1 MVHVY
6 LKNLRKS
13 WLTGLVPPLI
23 VIGFVGLIAISF
35 PSMIDVILDRLASM
49 TDPVTGQIYQAIL
62 GDMGLEGLGLTWQG
76 VLFMY
81 TGGTMNIIL
90 LFVALF
96 IPARLLSTEIDKN
109 TLDIMLSYPIPRWRY
124 LLEKFG
130 VYLTYSLLFPITLV
144 LLLIGS
150 TMVMNIIFPEGFT
163 YIDMVYYYEIDVNLV
178 LNYALGI
185 FLLLFALGALS
196 LLCASIFLDSNKS
209 LSAAGALIL
218 SQYFIESLGG
228 VLVGLSEGLVSVQS
242 FSLFHYFKID
252 TILENGMLPL
262 FDVVIV
268 VGVGIVALVGALTIF
283 HKREFAI

>member
-13 WLTGLVPPLI
+13 WLTGIVPPLFVAGFVATI
-23 VIGFVGLIAISF
+23 AIGF
-35 PSMIDVILDRLASM
+35 PSLRKTILDRLSQM
-49 TDPVTGQIYQAIL
+49 NNPIYQAIL
-62 GDMGLEGLGLTWQG
+62 GDLGLEGLGLTWQG
-76 VLFMY
+76 ALFMY
-81 TGGTMNIIL
+81 AGGTMNIIL

-96 IPARLLSTEIDKN
+96 IPVRLLSTEIDKN
-109 TLDIMLSYPIPRWRY
+109 TLDVMLSYPIPRWRY

-130 VYLTYSLLFPITLV
+130 VYLTYGLIFPISIV
-144 LLLIGS
+144 SILIGS
-150 TMVMNIIFPEGFT
+150 TAVMNAIYADGYVYNDVI
-163 YIDMVYYYEIDVNLV
+163 YYYEIDINLV

-196 LLCASIFLDSNKS
+196 ILCASIFLESNKS
-209 LSAAGALIL
+209 LSAAGVIIL
-218 SQYFIESLGG
+218 GQYFLESLGALLG
-228 VLVGLSEGLVSVQS
+228 GFLEGFIEIQA

-252 TILENGMLPL
+252 TILDGGMLPL

-268 VGVGIVALVGALTIF
+268 VGVGLVALIGALIIF

>member
-13 WLTGLVPPLI
+13 WLTGIVPPLI
-23 VIGFVGLIAISF
+23 VIGFVATIAIGF
-35 PSMIDVILDRLASM
+35 PSLRDTILDRLAQMSN
-49 TDPVTGQIYQAIL
+49 PIYQAIL
-62 GDMGLEGLGLTWQG
+62 GDLGLEGLGLTWQG
-76 VLFMY
+76 ALFMY
-81 TGGTMNIIL
+81 AGGTMNIIL

-96 IPARLLSTEIDKN
+96 IPARILSTEIDKN

-130 VYLTYSLLFPITLV
+130 VYLTYGLLFPISIVTI
-144 LLLIGS
+144 LIGS
-150 TMVMNIIFPEGFT
+150 TAFMNTMYADG
-163 YIDMVYYYEIDVNLV
+163 YVYNDVVYYYTIDTSLV
-178 LNYALGI
+178 LNYAVGI
-185 FLLLFALGALS
+185 FLLLFALGAIS
-196 LLCASIFLDSNKS
+196 LLCASIFLESNKS

-218 SQYFIESLGG
+218 GQYFLESLGG
-228 VLVGLSEGLVSVQS
+228 LLVGLFEGFVEIQA

-252 TILENGMLPL
+252 AIVETGMLPL

-268 VGVGIVALVGALTIF
+268 AGVGILALGAALTIF